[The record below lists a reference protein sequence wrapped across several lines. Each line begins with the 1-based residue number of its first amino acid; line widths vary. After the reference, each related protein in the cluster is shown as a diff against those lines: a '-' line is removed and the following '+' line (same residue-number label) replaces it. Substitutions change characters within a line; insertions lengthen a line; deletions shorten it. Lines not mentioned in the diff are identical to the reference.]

1 MNSYN
6 NNNIKLED
14 DEDDVP
20 ATRQEQG
27 ITFCQHTLP
36 VRLSRFFIDEGITKP
51 SYYRP
56 LIETLLS
63 ANQNDKIELW
73 ISTPGGRL
81 DSLNSIVN
89 AINSTDATVQG
100 ILMHDAF
107 SAGGMLF
114 LSCHD
119 WIVMPGSAMMIH
131 GAVGGVGGPMHEN
144 RNQMDF
150 DVKRL
155 ERIFKSYYK
164 GFLTDKEI
172 KEVLEGR
179 TMWLD
184 EDEISDRLHKKVKYL
199 EKEAKSSMKNMS

>member
-1 MNSYN
+1 MNSYK
-6 NNNIKLED
+6 NNNIKLDSED
-14 DEDDVP
+14 EEEQGL
-20 ATRQEQG
+20 RQEQG
-27 ITFCQHTLP
+27 ITFCQQTMP
-36 VRLSRFFIDEGITKP
+36 VRLSRFFIDEEITKP

-56 LIETLLS
+56 LIQTLLS

-73 ISTPGGRL
+73 ISTPGGRFDAL
-81 DSLNSIVN
+81 SSIIN
-89 AINSTDATVQG
+89 AIASTEATVQG

-107 SAGGMLF
+107 SAGGILF

-131 GAVGGVGGPMHEN
+131 GAIFGVGGPMHEN
-144 RNQMDF
+144 KNQMDF

-155 ERIFKSYYK
+155 EKAFNRFYK

-172 KEVLEGR
+172 KEILDGR

-199 EKEAKSSMKNMS
+199 EKESKKSAV